1 MKSLSSFTIARE
13 KIKPRDTSAGG
24 GDFTEIRDVRHEHT
38 PRVDFG
44 VPPVVVLTVD
54 VSCYLFLESFLYTVY
69 TVEKQAKENNNT
81 TQTYIEH
88 RSHDWIE
95 FFRSKYKI

>member
-24 GDFTEIRDVRHEHT
+24 GGDDTEIRDVRHEHT

-54 VSCYLFLESFLYTVY
+54 VSWYLFLESFLYTVY
-69 TVEKQAKENNNT
+69 TVKKQAKENNNT
-81 TQTYIEH
+81 TQTYVEH
-88 RSHDWIE
+88 RSHD
-95 FFRSKYKI
+95 

>member
-1 MKSLSSFTIARE
+1 MYAYRLKSLSSFTIARE
-13 KIKPRDTSAGG
+13 KIKSRDTSAGG
-24 GDFTEIRDVRHEHT
+24 GGDDTEIRDVRHEHT

-44 VPPVVVLTVD
+44 VPPVVVLD
-54 VSCYLFLESFLYTVY
+54 GGRFLLYLFLESFLYTVY

-88 RSHDWIE
+88 RSHD
-95 FFRSKYKI
+95 